1 MTAREPLAR
10 HLRGSLKSSIDTS
23 LWLAKIMVPASGV
36 VFILEY
42 TGFLHTIAGYLEPI
56 MRFLRLPGEAALAIL
71 SAIFINLYG
80 VIAMLPV
87 LSLTL
92 RQATILAVMTL
103 IAHSLIIEPAITKR
117 TGTPVARMLAVRVLG
132 ALLTGKIL
140 SVLLPTAGKWNAP
153 FRLGGPAAAQEAD
166 AFNGATGGE
175 PFLTAVGQWALDTT
189 GLVLRIAIIVTVL
202 LFFARWL
209 RYIGVTDAIARRLG
223 WFMGIL
229 GLSHESSPAWVVANT
244 LGLTFGAA
252 VLKEEAESG
261 RLSKEDGDLLN
272 HHLGVSHSLLEDTF
286 LYMAIGLPP
295 GWLIIPR
302 FLLAV
307 FVVWERR
314 LEKALK
320 KLVSAP
326 AAVP

>member
-1 MTAREPLAR
+1 MTAREPLTR

-23 LWLAKIMVPASGV
+23 LWLAKIMVPASAV

-42 TGFLHTIAGYLEPI
+42 TGFLHTIAGYLERI
-56 MRFLRLPGEAALAIL
+56 MRFLQLPGEAALAIL

-80 VIAMLPV
+80 VIAMLPI

-103 IAHSLIIEPAITKR
+103 IAHSLIIEPAITRR
-117 TGTPVARMLAVRVLG
+117 TGTPVSRMLAVRLLG
-132 ALLTGKIL
+132 ALLVGKIL
-140 SVLLPTAGKWNAP
+140 SVLLPTGGKWGAP
-153 FRLGGPAAAQEAD
+153 FTLGASGTASQAAAL
-166 AFNGATGGE
+166 NGAAGGE
-175 PFLTAVGQWALDTT
+175 SFLSAIGQWAWDTT
-189 GLVLRIAIIVTVL
+189 GLVIRIAVIVTIL

-223 WFMGIL
+223 WFMNVL

-307 FVVWERR
+307 LVVWERR
-314 LEKALK
+314 VEKAVR
-320 KLVSAP
+320 KLLSVP
-326 AAVP
+326 AASR